1 MSSPLPPSVPPSSER
16 RSTVEPGPRER
27 RVEVV
32 PGPDTRGHLRRVWDL
47 AFIALRFIRRHA
59 NNAYAT
65 FGIFI
70 LAGTAIALLGTW
82 AFAEFAGRVASGGTQ
97 VFDTAVLRWIG
108 PRRDPTLD
116 ALMLEITSL
125 GTASVVTMVVGVAAL
140 FLWLNKHKHSAIL
153 LFVSTFGGVILNNL
167 LKLGFSRPRP
177 DIIPWGAKATFY
189 SFPSGHAMSA
199 TVVYSTVAYLAA
211 RLQRTHAAR
220 ASIMFIAAII
230 IFIICGS
237 RVYLGVHYPSDVVAG
252 VIVGLAWASF
262 CMATLEAIQLYA
274 RRNAPEVL
282 AEERPA
288 PIHETKPSASV

>member
-1 MSSPLPPSVPPSSER
+1 MSAPLPPSVPPPEER
-16 RSTVEPGPRER
+16 RASVEPGPRER
-27 RVEVV
+27 RVEVE
-32 PGPDTRGHLRRVWDL
+32 PGPDTRGHFRRFWDL
-47 AFIALRFIRRHA
+47 AFVTLRFIRRYAHS
-59 NNAYAT
+59 AYAT
-65 FGIFI
+65 FGIFV
-70 LAGTAIALLGTW
+70 LAGAAFALLGTW
-82 AFAEFAGRVASGGTQ
+82 AFAEFAQKVTSGSTQ
-97 VFDTAVLRWIG
+97 ALDDAVLRWIL
-108 PRRDPTLD
+108 PHRDPALD
-116 ALMLEITSL
+116 AIMLEITSL

-140 FLWLNKHKHSAIL
+140 FLWLNKHKHSAVL

-167 LKLGFSRPRP
+167 LKLGFSRQRP
-177 DIIPWGAKATFY
+177 DIIPWEAKATFY

-220 ASIMFIAAII
+220 VSIMFIAAFI

-237 RVYLGVHYPSDVVAG
+237 RVYLGVHYPSDVIAG

-282 AEERPA
+282 AEEHPA
-288 PIHETKPSASV
+288 PVHES

>member
-1 MSSPLPPSVPPSSER
+1 MSSSLPPSVPPPPSGER
-16 RSTVEPGPRER
+16 RSVVDPGPRER
-27 RVEVV
+27 RIDVE
-32 PGPDTRGHLRRVWDL
+32 PGPDTRGHLRRFWDL

-59 NNAYAT
+59 NNVYAT
-65 FGIFI
+65 FGIFV
-70 LAGTAIALLGTW
+70 LAGVAIAVLGTW
-82 AFAEFAGRVASGGTQ
+82 AFAELAQHVTSGGTQ
-97 VFDTAVLRWIG
+97 AFDDAVLRWIG
-108 PRRDPTLD
+108 PHRDATLD

-140 FLWLNKHKHSAIL
+140 FLWLNQHKHSAIL

-177 DIIPWGAKATFY
+177 EIIPWGAKATFY

-211 RLQRTHAAR
+211 RLQRTQAAR
-220 ASIMFIAAII
+220 VSIMFVAALI

-282 AEERPA
+282 TEERPA
-288 PIHETKPSASV
+288 PVHES